1 MSSMTSLIDYFTNNA
16 DYTCWIPDNV
26 SMSDAIPINA
36 DGKFEKCKV
45 FENYTSL
52 SNKIIPCPNGY
63 IHPLP
68 DDRSLV
74 FTFDLY
80 CDREYLK
87 DIPQSAFFVGAAIG
101 SAVLSMFGDNFAQYR
116 GIQCIMANFIWG
128 IGMLMLDLVA
138 YFVRGWRNLYLTVY
152 VPVAIT
158 VLYYWIM
165 RESLFWLAV
174 HKRQADVNKILTEAY
189 KMNSTKQQDQMF
201 LSLDDDIGLIA
212 DDSEAPTSVPLPNRI
227 KKNLKAMFSS
237 IVFPYSLFCGCLLI
251 SLASFGYFG
260 LTLSASA
267 FSSNVY
273 LHFFIT
279 TIIEIPQFV
288 SSSVATKFFGRKTLS
303 LFSNLLL
310 VLISIIFA
318 ILPSSNK
325 EALNV
330 FNHIAKLSAAANA
343 DIVWI
348 FATELFPT
356 RYRQFGLGIA
366 VSWSRIITA
375 FSPFLKDLLTSQR
388 LVAMLSIGGFALLV
402 AILLIFLPETKYH
415 TMAELSDMKGLRQCA
430 RETFSWMP
438 RKPKDEQ
445 VSELQDIT
453 NGD

>member
-1 MSSMTSLIDYFTNNA
+1 MASMISFIDYFTNNA

-52 SNKIIPCPNGY
+52 SNKTIPCPNGY
-63 IHPLP
+63 FHPLP

-87 DIPQSAFFVGAAIG
+87 DIPQSAFFIGAAIG
-101 SAVLSMFGDNFAQYR
+101 AIVLSMFGDNFAEYR
-116 GIQCIMANFIWG
+116 GTPCIMINFIWG
-128 IGMLMLDLVA
+128 LGMYILDLVA

-174 HKRQADVNKILTEAY
+174 RKRQADVNKILTEAY

-201 LSLDDDIGLIA
+201 FSLEDDIGLIA
-212 DDSEAPTSVPLPNRI
+212 DDSETQTRVTLLNRI
-227 KKNLKAMFSS
+227 KKNLRAMFSS
-237 IVFPYSLFCGCLLI
+237 IVFPYSLFCGCLMM
-251 SLASFGYFG
+251 SLATFGYFG

-267 FSSNVY
+267 FSSNIY

-279 TIIEIPQFV
+279 AIIEIPQIV
-288 SSSVATKFFGRKTLS
+288 LCSVAMKFFGRKTLCVS
-303 LFSNLLL
+303 INLFL

-318 ILPSSNK
+318 VLPSGNK
-325 EALNV
+325 AALNV
-330 FNHIAKLSAAANA
+330 FNHIAKFSAAASA
-343 DIVWI
+343 D
-348 FATELFPT
+348 FAWLFTSELFPT
-356 RYRQFGLGIA
+356 KFRQFGFGFAFVVAGI
-366 VSWSRIITA
+366 VTA
-375 FSPFLKDLLTSQR
+375 LSPFLKDQLTSQR
-388 LVAMLSIGGFALLV
+388 LETMLSIGGFALFV
-402 AILLIFLPETKYH
+402 AILIIYLPETKYH
-415 TMAELSDMKGLRQCA
+415 TISELSDMKGLRQCA
-430 RETFSWMP
+430 RETFSRIR

-445 VSELQDIT
+445 ISELQDIT
-453 NGD
+453 NED